1 MKKKILITILI
12 IIVLIMLILVIRE
25 SYLNYDKIENN
36 NEEYNRDQVIELLD
50 KGSKYNNYYRTVN
63 TENGKEEFYYKDNIL
78 ACYYDS
84 KLKYWMNLTDGS
96 RRMIFIDD
104 YDSNSVGEVVDFEN
118 IIFPMENTQLG
129 YYSTIYDTEN
139 FDFKYKGITKNNDR
153 DTLIVETDSKID
165 SSLKIKY
172 YIDKQTGVI
181 VKRTEFDKVLFLTK
195 DKKEY
200 DRGIRFDVVTDE
212 NIKEPD
218 LTNVET
224 YEINFPSLTIW

>member
-139 FDFKYKGITKNNDR
+139 FDFKYKGITKINDR

-181 VKRTEFDKVLFLTK
+181 VKRTEFDKVIFLTK

>member
-12 IIVLIMLILVIRE
+12 IIVLILLTLTIRE
-25 SYLNYDKIENN
+25 IYLNYDKIENN
-36 NEEYNRDQVIELLD
+36 NEEYTRDQVIELLD
-50 KGSKYNNYYRTVN
+50 NGSKYNNYYRTVN

-104 YDSNSVGEVVDFEN
+104 YDSDSVGEVVDFEN

-139 FDFKYKGITKNNDR
+139 FDFKYKGITKINDR
-153 DTLIVETDSKID
+153 DTLVVETDSKID

>member
-104 YDSNSVGEVVDFEN
+104 YDSDSVGEVVDFEN

-139 FDFKYKGITKNNDR
+139 FDFKYKGITKINDR

>member
-12 IIVLIMLILVIRE
+12 IIVLIMLILLIRE
-25 SYLNYDKIENN
+25 IYLNYDKIENN
-36 NEEYNRDQVIELLD
+36 NEEYTRDQVIELLD
-50 KGSKYNNYYRTVN
+50 NGSKYNNYYRTVN

-104 YDSNSVGEVVDFEN
+104 YDSDSVGEVVDFEN

-139 FDFKYKGITKNNDR
+139 FDFKYKGITKINDR

-218 LTNVET
+218 LTNAET

>member
-25 SYLNYDKIENN
+25 IYLNYDKIENN
-36 NEEYNRDQVIELLD
+36 NEEYTRDQVIELLD
-50 KGSKYNNYYRTVN
+50 NGSKYNNYYRTVN

-139 FDFKYKGITKNNDR
+139 FEFKYKGITKINDR

>member
-25 SYLNYDKIENN
+25 IYLNYDKIENN
-36 NEEYNRDQVIELLD
+36 NEEYTRDQVIELLD
-50 KGSKYNNYYRTVN
+50 NGSKYNNYYRTVN

-104 YDSNSVGEVVDFEN
+104 YDSDSVGEVVDFEN

-139 FDFKYKGITKNNDR
+139 FDFKYKGITKINDR
-153 DTLIVETDSKID
+153 DTLVVETDSKID

>member
-25 SYLNYDKIENN
+25 IYLNYDKIENN
-36 NEEYNRDQVIELLD
+36 NEEYTRDQVIELLD
-50 KGSKYNNYYRTVN
+50 NGSKYNNYYRTVN

-104 YDSNSVGEVVDFEN
+104 YDSDSVGEVVDFEN

-139 FDFKYKGITKNNDR
+139 FEFKYKGITKINDR

>member
-25 SYLNYDKIENN
+25 IYLNYDKIENN
-36 NEEYNRDQVIELLD
+36 NEEYTRDQVIELLD
-50 KGSKYNNYYRTVN
+50 NGSKYNNYYRTVN

-104 YDSNSVGEVVDFEN
+104 YDSDSVGEVVDFEN

-139 FDFKYKGITKNNDR
+139 FDFKYKGITRINDR

>member
-12 IIVLIMLILVIRE
+12 IIVLILLTLTIRE
-25 SYLNYDKIENN
+25 IYLNYDKIENN
-36 NEEYNRDQVIELLD
+36 NEEYTRDQVIELLD
-50 KGSKYNNYYRTVN
+50 NGSKYNNYYRTVN

-104 YDSNSVGEVVDFEN
+104 YDSDSVGEVVDFEN

-139 FDFKYKGITKNNDR
+139 FDFKYKGITKINDR

>member
-139 FDFKYKGITKNNDR
+139 FDFKYKGITKINDR

>member
-25 SYLNYDKIENN
+25 IYLNYDKIENN
-36 NEEYNRDQVIELLD
+36 NEEYTRDQVIELLD
-50 KGSKYNNYYRTVN
+50 NGSKYNNYYRTVN

>member
-12 IIVLIMLILVIRE
+12 IIVLIMLILLIRE
-25 SYLNYDKIENN
+25 IYLNYDKIENN
-36 NEEYNRDQVIELLD
+36 NEEYTRDQVIELLD
-50 KGSKYNNYYRTVN
+50 NGSKYNNYYRTVN

-104 YDSNSVGEVVDFEN
+104 YDSDSVGEVVDFEN

-139 FDFKYKGITKNNDR
+139 FDFKYKGITKINDR

>member
-25 SYLNYDKIENN
+25 IYLNYDKIENN
-36 NEEYNRDQVIELLD
+36 NEEYTRDQVIELLD
-50 KGSKYNNYYRTVN
+50 NGSKYNNYYRTVN

-104 YDSNSVGEVVDFEN
+104 YDSDSVGEVVDFEN

-139 FDFKYKGITKNNDR
+139 FDFKYKGITKINDR

-218 LTNVET
+218 LTNAET

>member
-12 IIVLIMLILVIRE
+12 IIVLIMLILLIRE
-25 SYLNYDKIENN
+25 IYLNYDKIENN
-36 NEEYNRDQVIELLD
+36 NEEYTRDQVIELLD

-139 FDFKYKGITKNNDR
+139 FDFKYKGITKINDR

-224 YEINFPSLTIW
+224 HEINFPSLTIW

>member
-25 SYLNYDKIENN
+25 IYLNYDKIENN
-36 NEEYNRDQVIELLD
+36 NEEYTRDQVIEMLD
-50 KGSKYNNYYRTVN
+50 NGSKYNNYYRTVN

-104 YDSNSVGEVVDFEN
+104 YDSDSVGEVVDFEN

-139 FDFKYKGITKNNDR
+139 FDFKYKGITKINDR

-200 DRGIRFDVVTDE
+200 DRGIRFDVVTEE

>member
-25 SYLNYDKIENN
+25 IYLNYDKIENN
-36 NEEYNRDQVIELLD
+36 NEEYTRDQVIELLD
-50 KGSKYNNYYRTVN
+50 NGSKYNNYYRTVN

-104 YDSNSVGEVVDFEN
+104 YDSDSVGEVVDFEN

-139 FDFKYKGITKNNDR
+139 FDFKYKGITKINDR

>member
-1 MKKKILITILI
+1 
-12 IIVLIMLILVIRE
+12 
-25 SYLNYDKIENN
+25 
-36 NEEYNRDQVIELLD
+36 
-50 KGSKYNNYYRTVN
+50 
-63 TENGKEEFYYKDNIL
+63 
-78 ACYYDS
+78 
-84 KLKYWMNLTDGS
+84 MNLTDGS

-104 YDSNSVGEVVDFEN
+104 YDSDSVGEVVDFEN

-139 FDFKYKGITKNNDR
+139 FDFKYKGITRINDR

>member
-25 SYLNYDKIENN
+25 IYLNYDKIENN
-36 NEEYNRDQVIELLD
+36 NEEYTRDQVIELLD
-50 KGSKYNNYYRTVN
+50 NGSKYNNYYRTVN

-104 YDSNSVGEVVDFEN
+104 YDSDSVGEVVDFEN

-139 FDFKYKGITKNNDR
+139 FEFKYKGITKINDR
-153 DTLIVETDSKID
+153 DTLVVETDSKID

>member
-1 MKKKILITILI
+1 
-12 IIVLIMLILVIRE
+12 MLILVIRE
-25 SYLNYDKIENN
+25 IYLNYDKIENN
-36 NEEYNRDQVIELLD
+36 NEEYTRDQVIELLD
-50 KGSKYNNYYRTVN
+50 NGSKYNNYYRTVN

-104 YDSNSVGEVVDFEN
+104 YDSDSVGEVVDFEN

-139 FDFKYKGITKNNDR
+139 FEFKYKGITKINDR
-153 DTLIVETDSKID
+153 DTLVVETDSKID

>member
-25 SYLNYDKIENN
+25 IYLNYDKIENN
-36 NEEYNRDQVIELLD
+36 NEEYTRDQVIELLD
-50 KGSKYNNYYRTVN
+50 NGSKYNNYYRTVN

-78 ACYYDS
+78 ACYYDY

-104 YDSNSVGEVVDFEN
+104 YDSDSVGEVVDFEN

-139 FDFKYKGITKNNDR
+139 FEFKYKGITKINDR

>member
-25 SYLNYDKIENN
+25 IYLNYDKIENN
-36 NEEYNRDQVIELLD
+36 NEEYTRDQVIELLD

-104 YDSNSVGEVVDFEN
+104 YDSDSVGEVVDFEN

-139 FDFKYKGITKNNDR
+139 FDFKYKGITKINDR

>member
-25 SYLNYDKIENN
+25 IYLNYDKIENN
-36 NEEYNRDQVIELLD
+36 NEEYTRDQVIEMLD
-50 KGSKYNNYYRTVN
+50 NGSKYNNYYRTVN

-104 YDSNSVGEVVDFEN
+104 YDSDSVGEVVDFEN

-139 FDFKYKGITKNNDR
+139 FDFKYKGITKINDR

>member
-1 MKKKILITILI
+1 MKNKILITILI

-25 SYLNYDKIENN
+25 IYLNYDKIENN
-36 NEEYNRDQVIELLD
+36 NEEYTRDQVIELLD
-50 KGSKYNNYYRTVN
+50 NGSKYNNYYRTVN

-104 YDSNSVGEVVDFEN
+104 YDSDSVGEVVDFEN

-139 FDFKYKGITKNNDR
+139 FDFKYKGITRINDR

>member
-25 SYLNYDKIENN
+25 IYLNYDKIENN
-36 NEEYNRDQVIELLD
+36 NEEYTRDQVIELLD
-50 KGSKYNNYYRTVN
+50 NGSKYNNYYRTVN

-104 YDSNSVGEVVDFEN
+104 YDSDSVGEVVDFEN

-139 FDFKYKGITKNNDR
+139 FDFKYKGITKINDR

-200 DRGIRFDVVTDE
+200 DRGIMFDVVTDE

>member
-12 IIVLIMLILVIRE
+12 IIVLIMLILLIRE
-25 SYLNYDKIENN
+25 IYLNYDKIENN
-36 NEEYNRDQVIELLD
+36 NEEYTRDQVIELLD
-50 KGSKYNNYYRTVN
+50 NGSKYNNYYRTVN

-78 ACYYDS
+78 ACYYDY

-104 YDSNSVGEVVDFEN
+104 YDSDSVGEVVDFEN

-139 FDFKYKGITKNNDR
+139 FEFKYKGITKINDR

>member
-12 IIVLIMLILVIRE
+12 IIVLILLTLTIRE
-25 SYLNYDKIENN
+25 IYLNYDKIENN
-36 NEEYNRDQVIELLD
+36 NEEYTRDQVIELLD
-50 KGSKYNNYYRTVN
+50 NGSKYNNYYRTVN

-104 YDSNSVGEVVDFEN
+104 YDSDSVGEVVDFEN

-139 FDFKYKGITKNNDR
+139 FDFKYKGITRINDR

>member
-25 SYLNYDKIENN
+25 IYLNYDKIENN
-36 NEEYNRDQVIELLD
+36 NEEYTRDQVIELLD
-50 KGSKYNNYYRTVN
+50 NGSKYNNYYRTVN

-139 FDFKYKGITKNNDR
+139 FDFKYKGITKINDR